1 MEYTSKLIVKE
12 LPEGGYSA
20 IFAMNNIDKPLV
32 ISGQLGAC
40 DFLKYI
46 EQELK
51 DKCLWRVEYSLG
63 YQSFPEPC
71 SESPEQIKCKN
82 ERY

>member
-46 EQELK
+46 EQSKSKNDDLHII
-51 DKCLWRVEYSLG
+51 YSLDLMKIVTG
-63 YQSFPEPC
+63 
-71 SESPEQIKCKN
+71 KDG
-82 ERY
+82 